1 MEQKR
6 LDELINFTLGKNI
19 SRLKN
24 QNVNIYTPEDFEK
37 DLHSLA
43 DVNMICVCIINL
55 IRSKASP
62 ISTETQGK
70 YITSNF
76 LLCMFD
82 QNELDPWYFCYQF
95 NEGKSLEQQIS
106 KDHQGTTL
114 SVKKLNIKS
123 IGELKIPM
131 LETEKQRQIGRL
143 YRQSMKQKD
152 LLERQAENISRL
164 AAETIRRIEED

>member
-1 MEQKR
+1 
-6 LDELINFTLGKNI
+6 
-19 SRLKN
+19 
-24 QNVNIYTPEDFEK
+24 
-37 DLHSLA
+37 
-43 DVNMICVCIINL
+43 
-55 IRSKASP
+55 
-62 ISTETQGK
+62 
-70 YITSNF
+70 
-76 LLCMFD
+76 MFD

-106 KDHQGTTL
+106 KYHQGTTL

-131 LETEKQRQIGRL
+131 LEKEKQRQIGRL
-143 YRQSMKQKD
+143 YRQSMIQKD